1 MNHRVFAVDLIAELL
16 KTEWLWLDRRPRAAL
31 QPTTP
36 AAATTSES
44 TALRLLGMLVARCA
58 DRAPTVR
65 ARALGALSALAGAAR
80 DLIDSSAMAPLTAA
94 LLCPVFTVDPPSALD
109 RKTPSAASNAAT
121 PGGLVPSSTL

>member
-1 MNHRVFAVDLIAELL
+1 VNHRVFAVDLIAELL
-16 KTEWLWLDRRPRAAL
+16 KTDWLWHDRRPPAAL
-31 QPTTP
+31 PPTTP
-36 AAATTSES
+36 AAAAATSES

-80 DLIDSSAMAPLTAA
+80 DSVDHSAMAPLTVA
-94 LLCPVFTVDPPSALD
+94 LLRPVFTVDPPSAPD

-121 PGGLVPSSTL
+121 PGG